1 MQELKIGKKDT
12 GSRWTEEN
20 GNLSAWQGSY
30 TVEAAAVI
38 PLVFLVLAALLICA
52 FYVHD
57 SGVFQSMACE
67 AGAVGSNFI
76 TEKERQKAVKEMRAQ
91 AKVSRFL
98 GSRGISAAV
107 SAGEQAVDASYQAS
121 YPVPGIVMRYLNRNR
136 LSIRKSWHTDILDP
150 AKTIWLVRGVKQL
163 IDGGTK

>member
-1 MQELKIGKKDT
+1 MKIRKKDT
-12 GSRWTEEN
+12 SSRWTEKN
-20 GNLSAWQGSY
+20 GDLSAWQGSY

-76 TEKERQKAVKEMRAQ
+76 TAKERQKAVKEMRAQ
-91 AKVSRFL
+91 AKSSRFL

-107 SAGEQAVDASYQAS
+107 SAGERAVDAS

-136 LSIRKSWHTDILDP
+136 LSIRKSWHTDIPDP

-163 IDGGTK
+163 INGGTK